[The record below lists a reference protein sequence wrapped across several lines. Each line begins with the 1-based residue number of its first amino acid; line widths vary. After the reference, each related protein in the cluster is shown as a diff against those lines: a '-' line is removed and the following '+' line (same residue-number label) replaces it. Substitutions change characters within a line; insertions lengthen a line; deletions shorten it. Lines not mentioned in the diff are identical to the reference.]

1 MSLWSGFEEYGMQYS
16 IEFKSDKLCFSCALC
31 QGKSFVTFTP
41 FRRHFEEAHKDVL
54 LKNSRSA
61 TNKLPITLEDPS
73 SSKDMGPPEERSNP
87 SSDAAAKPEECLERE
102 GIKYYI
108 KNAITKLY
116 FSCTKCTT
124 LHIFWSSFRTHNI
137 EAHGAICEFDPSKPP
152 SSKCTKEKEEY
163 GIKYSMGIANDK
175 LGFCCSLCNNRHYST
190 WNGIRTHY
198 VEFHKRN
205 EQAFSQSSS
214 NDVHGHVQ
222 DLNKHDCPLIKKQ
235 KILPPPVTSKV
246 NCTKEMAVVRV
257 QPDKPIPKK
266 SKPAPIHT
274 KPKTISKD
282 TVQKSAKRG
291 YIWPPHVAPKVDFTE
306 EMTVVVAQPDNPIPK
321 KSKPAPI
328 QTNPQTTSN
337 DTGKKSAKRS
347 NKKSISSTPYYSIF
361 NIDSIE

>member
-41 FRRHFEEAHKDVL
+41 FRRHFEEVHQDVL

-73 SSKDMGPPEERSNP
+73 LSKDMGPPEESSNS

-124 LHIFWSSFRTHNI
+124 LHISWSAFRSHNI
-137 EAHGAICEFDPSKPP
+137 EAHGAICEFDPLKPP
-152 SSKCTKEKEEY
+152 SSICTKEKEEY
-163 GIKYSMGIANDK
+163 SIRYSVGIANDK

-198 VEFHKRN
+198 EEFHKRDELGSSCSTLN
-205 EQAFSQSSS
+205 EMHR
-214 NDVHGHVQ
+214 NVEK
-222 DLNKHDCPLIKKQ
+222 LNKHDGPLVKKR
-235 KILPPPVTSKV
+235 KTWPPPVVAKV
-246 NCTKEMAVVRV
+246 DSTGKMAVVMV

-266 SKPAPIHT
+266 STPAPVHT

-282 TVQKSAKRG
+282 TGQKSSKRG
-291 YIWPPHVAPKVDFTE
+291 YIWPPHVAPKVDSTE
-306 EMTVVVAQPDNPIPK
+306 EMTVMVQPDKPVSK
-321 KSKPAPI
+321 MSKPAPI
-328 QTNPQTTSN
+328 QTKPKATTN
-337 DTGKKSAKRS
+337 DTGQKSAKRS
-347 NKKSISSTPYYSIF
+347 DKKSSTSTPYYSIF